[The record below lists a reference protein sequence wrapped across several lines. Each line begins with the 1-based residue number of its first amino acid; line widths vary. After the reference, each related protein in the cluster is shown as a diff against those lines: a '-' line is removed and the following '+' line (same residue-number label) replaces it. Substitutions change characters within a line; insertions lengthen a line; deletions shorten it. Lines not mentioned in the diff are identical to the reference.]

1 MKDFIEAYDKLME
14 GFQLVLSEMIEDGTI
29 KHLSLMGVSLGTPE
43 LPYLELWVDEPF
55 KNITDTGL
63 SETFEGEIILS
74 SQVLNNKNPNI
85 GIHEATS
92 IVSQAEHRI
101 ISSRLLGDLGF
112 FNIKTKD
119 FGWVPYGLGKK
130 KNVYSA
136 GVTFQIRFKIKN
148 PKCDGS

>member
-1 MKDFIEAYDKLME
+1 
-14 GFQLVLSEMIEDGTI
+14 
-29 KHLSLMGVSLGTPE
+29 MGVSLGTPE

-74 SQVLNNKNPNI
+74 SQVLNNKNPKI

-92 IVSQAEHRI
+92 IVSQAERRI
-101 ISSRLLGDLGF
+101 ISSRLLGDLEF

-119 FGWVPYGLGKK
+119 FGWVQYGLGKK

-148 PKCDGS
+148 PKCDGG

>member
-43 LPYLELWVDEPF
+43 LPYLELWADEPF

-92 IVSQAEHRI
+92 IV
-101 ISSRLLGDLGF
+101 SRLLGDLGF

-148 PKCDGS
+148 PKCDGG

>member
-43 LPYLELWVDEPF
+43 LPYLELWADEPF

-74 SQVLNNKNPNI
+74 SQVLNNKNPKI

-92 IVSQAEHRI
+92 IVSQAERRI
-101 ISSRLLGDLGF
+101 ISSRLLLSL
-112 FNIKTKD
+112 IH
-119 FGWVPYGLGKK
+119 
-130 KNVYSA
+130 
-136 GVTFQIRFKIKN
+136 I
-148 PKCDGS
+148 